1 MSWASAAQRGETA
14 PGESSGAEGDV
25 SALERPV
32 RRVGKYRILSELGRG
47 GMANVYLAVTHG
59 PGGVNKLVV
68 LKALLPDLATE
79 PSALTMFLDEARLA
93 AQLNHANVVQ
103 TYEVGT
109 EGDRHVIVMEYLE
122 GQSLSSIMK
131 RAETTNQ
138 PLTVAMHLRIIISV
152 LEGLHYAHE
161 LSAYDG
167 SPLMLVHR
175 DVSPQNVFVT
185 YGGQVK
191 VLDFGIAKAASS
203 STHTATGIV
212 KGKISYMAPEQMVAD
227 NVDRRADVY
236 SVGCMLW
243 AIAAGRKLWKD
254 TPDVHVMRAVI
265 GGEIPT
271 PQSVNPAC
279 DDELNRIIVKALA
292 PERDQRYQS
301 ALELQEELEHYCE
314 AYGVPNRQKD
324 VGRYV
329 SNLFADTRAEL
340 KALVERQLTLAAD
353 DAYTNTTGD
362 FSSRSATRSAGSR
375 DYSQTGSGQS
385 GSGAAAVLV
394 SQAPANNRRW
404 VVVGAL
410 AFLFA
415 GGAFAMWPKPVPPPA
430 KPEPIAKPTD
440 ASGRAPTPVEFA
452 KVSVRLSAAPAE
464 AHLFIDGEPLGGNPS
479 SQLLAVDG
487 KVHLLRAEAEGY
499 QPATAEFSPTHD
511 DAVELRLEK
520 SDSNSSNNS
529 NNNSNKSSH
538 VGSSHHASAAAK
550 VAATAAAAK
559 SASLPAACAQPF
571 FIDTDGIKKIRPG
584 CF

>member
-1 MSWASAAQRGETA
+1 M
-14 PGESSGAEGDV
+14 EGDV
-25 SALERPV
+25 SGIERPV

-122 GQSLSSIMK
+122 GQSLSSIVK
-131 RAETTNQ
+131 RADSGGQSLPT
-138 PLTVAMHLRIIISV
+138 AMHLRIVISV

-175 DVSPQNVFVT
+175 DVSPQNIFVT

-243 AIAAGRKLWKD
+243 AVATGRKLWKD

-279 DDELNRIIVKALA
+279 DDELNRIVMRALA
-292 PERDQRYQS
+292 PDRDQRYQS
-301 ALELQEELEHYCE
+301 ALELQEDLEHYCE
-314 AYGVPNRQKD
+314 KYDVPNRQKD
-324 VGRYV
+324 IGRYV
-329 SNLFADTRAEL
+329 STLFADTRADL
-340 KALVERQLTLAAD
+340 KALVERQLTLAVSD
-353 DAYTNTTGD
+353 EVYTTGD
-362 FSSRSATRSAGSR
+362 FASRSAVRSTALRSGTGSH
-375 DYSQTGSGQS
+375 SGQS
-385 GSGAAAVLV
+385 ASGVLAAAPSNGRWLLVGGLALLLLGGAAFALWPR
-394 SQAPANNRRW
+394 SAP
-404 VVVGAL
+404 
-410 AFLFA
+410 
-415 GGAFAMWPKPVPPPA
+415 PKP
-430 KPEPIAKPTD
+430 
-440 ASGRAPTPVEFA
+440 ASVAQ
-452 KVSVRLSAAPAE
+452 AAPATPAPAAPE
-464 AHLFIDGEPLGGNPS
+464 VARVSIQLRAVPSDAKLFLDGEPLAGNPS
-479 SQLLAVDG
+479 FQVFPVDG
-487 KVHLLRAEAEGY
+487 KSHLLRAEAEGHNT
-499 QPATAEFSPTHD
+499 ATGEFAATRD
-511 DAVELRLEK
+511 DTFELRLEK
-520 SDSNSSNNS
+520 A
-529 NNNSNKSSH
+529 
-538 VGSSHHASAAAK
+538 ASAPVRPRAAAQRA
-550 VAATAAAAK
+550 VAAPPLPKAPSAK
-559 SASLPAACAQPF
+559 PAAQANCAQPF